1 MAVLRRCL
9 AVGFV
14 VLCGALGVMAA
25 GAQPDEP
32 ASSLPDSPRATLL
45 AFRADAHRGRW
56 PEAARF
62 LTLDET
68 GTPGAADLARRL
80 NGVIESLF
88 TFDPDSLSAA
98 PEGHLDDGLPPD
110 IEEIARVDPFRANEP
125 MRLQRVVVDGRPT
138 WRFTAATVA
147 SVDRWY
153 EALRSHWV
161 REWLVSR
168 QWTGL
173 LREGPFDLF
182 LWQWL
187 ALPAL
192 LVVAWGAGQLT
203 HLIGK
208 PVMTLLTRRTSSR
221 WDDRVVDSLGP
232 PFVLA
237 VAVLVFATLC
247 LLIDINREAY
257 RLVGTI
263 TRPLMAFAFVWAVWR
278 LAAVTLAW
286 LMSRSWVL
294 ANASARN
301 LLDVGT
307 NISRGLILG
316 FGTLAVLASAGL
328 PVGTVLAGLGI
339 GGLALAFGAQKTLEN
354 LFGSI
359 ALALDQPIRVGDFV
373 KVHDFVGTVEDI
385 GIRSTRIRTLDRTV
399 VAIPNGKLADEQLES
414 FELRDRMRLS
424 TTLSLSYRTTR
435 RQMEAVIAGVEGVLR
450 DHPRIWPDAIVV
462 RFARLGESSLD
473 VEVMAWFAVPKWTD
487 FQLCRQQVLLGFMEV
502 VERAGAHFA
511 FPTRTVHVASDSAP
525 GTPGS
530 MTPSNNS
537 GLDLR

>member
-1 MAVLRRCL
+1 MAVILRCL

-14 VLCGALGVMAA
+14 VLCGVVGAMPA
-25 GAQPDEP
+25 GAQPDQP
-32 ASSLPDSPRATLL
+32 ASLLPDSPRATLL

-56 PEAARF
+56 IEAARF
-62 LTLDET
+62 LTLDESA
-68 GTPGAADLARRL
+68 TPGAADLALRL
-80 NGVIESLF
+80 NSVIESLF
-88 TFDPDSLSAA
+88 TFDPESLSAA
-98 PEGHLDDGLPPD
+98 PEGRLDDGLPPD
-110 IEEIARVDPFRANEP
+110 IEEIARVDPFGANEP

-138 WRFTAATVA
+138 WRFTAVTVA

-153 EALRSHWV
+153 QALRSHWI
-161 REWLVSR
+161 REWIASR

-192 LVVAWGAGQLT
+192 LVIAWGAGQLT
-203 HLIGK
+203 HLVGK
-208 PVMTLLTRRTSSR
+208 LVMTRLTRRTSSR

-237 VAVLVFATLC
+237 VTVLVFAALC
-247 LLIDINREAY
+247 LFIDVNREAY

-263 TRPLMAFAFVWAVWR
+263 TRPLMTFAFIWAVWR
-278 LAAVTLAW
+278 LAAVSLAW

-307 NISRGLILG
+307 NISRGLIIG

-339 GGLALAFGAQKTLEN
+339 GGLALAFGAQKTIEN
-354 LFGSI
+354 LFGSV

-399 VAIPNGKLADEQLES
+399 VSIPNGKLADEQLES

-424 TTLSLSYRTTR
+424 TTLSLSYGTTR
-435 RQMEAVIAGVEGVLR
+435 GQMEAVIAGVEGVLR
-450 DHPRIWPDAIVV
+450 DHPRIWPDALVV

-473 VEVMAWFAVPKWTD
+473 IEVMAWFAVPKWSD
-487 FQLCRQQVLLGFMEV
+487 FQLCRQQVLLGFVEV
-502 VERAGAHFA
+502 VERAGTRFA
-511 FPTRTVHVASDSAP
+511 FPTRTVHVASDPAP
-525 GTPGS
+525 GAPAST
-530 MTPSNNS
+530 TPSDKS
-537 GLDLR
+537 GLGLR